1 MFGVQPPFELAT
13 PVRSIPH
20 KPVRR
25 LGEKL
30 RLVVACLAATERTV
44 AEPNVAY
51 LAASGYLGD

>member
-1 MFGVQPPFELAT
+1 MFGVQPRFVLAS
-13 PVRSIPH
+13 PERSIPH

-44 AEPNVAY
+44 AEPDVAY
-51 LAASGYLGD
+51 LAAFEYLED